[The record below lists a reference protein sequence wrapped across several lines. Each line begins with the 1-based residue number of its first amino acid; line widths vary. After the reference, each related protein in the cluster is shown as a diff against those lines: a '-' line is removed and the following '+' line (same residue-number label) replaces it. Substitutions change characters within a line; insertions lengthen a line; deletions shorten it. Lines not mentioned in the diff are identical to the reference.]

1 MTIEDILKKTGQT
14 EVAVLREHFIMKGL
28 AKLSQ
33 YEAQCMFFE
42 KKYTESFESFQARMQ
57 EEGKEDFKKED
68 DLMDWEYA
76 NAALRWWKSQIEDLK
91 SAA

>member
-1 MTIEDILKKTGQT
+1 MKPNVCFLKK
-14 EVAVLREHFIMKGL
+14 
-28 AKLSQ
+28 
-33 YEAQCMFFE
+33 
-42 KKYTESFESFQARMQ
+42 KYSEPFDSFQARMQ